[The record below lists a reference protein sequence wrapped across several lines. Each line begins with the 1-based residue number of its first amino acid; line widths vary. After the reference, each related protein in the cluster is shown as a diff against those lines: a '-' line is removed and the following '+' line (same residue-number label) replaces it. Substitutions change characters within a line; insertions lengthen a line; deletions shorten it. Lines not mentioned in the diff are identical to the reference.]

1 MMYARIAIV
10 LAILGAFAWTYHE
23 GHASGEY
30 AVQAK
35 WDAEAKKQRQ
45 IAAKQEADA
54 REKEKLQNETTRKLQ
69 TKYSQAHSDLD
80 IALGRLRDVRLCNL
94 GTVPREDG
102 MRVAGGAEGPVPGDP
117 KSATGIAA
125 TPAPGA
131 SVTLGDALKDTLQC
145 AALIEWVKAQGLA
158 Q

>member
-10 LAILGAFAWTYHE
+10 LAILGAFAWTYHK
-23 GHASGEY
+23 GYASGEY

-102 MRVAGGAEGPVPGDP
+102 VRVAGGAEGSVRRDSEG
-117 KSATGIAA
+117 STGAIATS
-125 TPAPGA
+125 APGA
-131 SVTLGDALKDTLQC
+131 AITLGDALRDTLQC
-145 AALIEWVKAQGLA
+145 TTLIEWVKQQGLA